1 MSARGDQVQQMLSLL
16 ERHKDLVAEAFE
28 GPVSGGERR
37 RNDAIEALF
46 GIGALKPH
54 DEDSYRLNPR
64 LREFFSD
71 HLASYHA
78 FQALRVVRS
87 TVNQART
94 QWHELRRLRQDS
106 GSVSDQ
112 NRLMAGFEESISEIV
127 YSIEHNLSMLHAL
140 ISTQYG
146 NVENIETKL
155 RQNRYYRNQVVG
167 FMSDVRMVSTF
178 AEMVVDEA
186 VAAGAWAVRQIA
198 VRRIVSRVH
207 QWTSQ
212 IKDAQAVITDRLFRV
227 EKMQQSLRLL
237 SRYSLWLSRHRTASG
252 WEIDVDASVP
262 VAVVPVDPINFR
274 PQPDVADDDPV
285 IVSGLLMAVARLPK
299 KEVRARAMDSSEP
312 QMLIADGNDVVYE
325 APDPVRQAVM
335 ALSVEASSTAT
346 PISLLR
352 WKSGRPELAEVGD
365 ESWLLFASLQ
375 LRSTGLVTRFACGA
389 FEDPFEINVTFS
401 DVEVS
406 PA

>member
-1 MSARGDQVQQMLSLL
+1 MSARGDQVQQLLSLL
-16 ERHKDLVAEAFE
+16 ERHKDLIAEAFE
-28 GPVSGGERR
+28 GPISGGERR

-87 TVNQART
+87 TVVQART
-94 QWHELRRLRQDS
+94 QWHELRRLRQTS
-106 GSVSDQ
+106 GSINDQ
-112 NRLMAGFEESISEIV
+112 NRLMAGFEESISEVV
-127 YSIEHNLSMLHAL
+127 YSIEHNLSMLHSL

-146 NVENIETKL
+146 NVENIVTKL

-167 FMSDVRMVSTF
+167 FMSDVRLVSTF
-178 AEMVVDEA
+178 ADMVIDEA
-186 VAAGAWAVRQIA
+186 VAAGAWEVRQIA
-198 VRRIVSRVH
+198 VRRIASRIH

-212 IKDAQAVITDRLFRV
+212 IKDAQAVITDRLFKAA
-227 EKMQQSLRLL
+227 KMQHSLRLL
-237 SRYSLWLSRHRTASG
+237 SRYSLWLSRHRTAAG
-252 WEIDVDASVP
+252 WEIDVDESVP
-262 VAVVPVDPINFR
+262 VALVPVDPVDFR

-285 IVSGLLMAVARLPK
+285 IISGLLMAVARLPK
-299 KEVRARAMDSSEP
+299 QEARSRTIESDEP
-312 QMLIADGNDVVYE
+312 QVLIADGNDVVYE
-325 APDPVRQAVM
+325 APDPVRQAVI
-335 ALSVEASSTAT
+335 ALSVEASSSPK

-352 WKSGRPELAEVGD
+352 WKSGRPELGEIGD

-375 LRSTGLVTRFACGA
+375 LRSTGLVTRFASGS
-389 FEDPFEINVTFS
+389 FDDPFEINVTFS

-406 PA
+406 PT